1 MDVQQVTDVARG
13 VSDYGFMVMTA
24 SFFLLLSAIMM
35 IAIFRWFKSM
45 VDRMI
50 EQQDSLHD
58 LLSIM
63 QESANDQKRL
73 IERLEPETKLRIRN
87 LMGFAF
93 DLSIEQVCRL
103 IKRIRK
109 ENHIINHEA
118 TQEKIRKSVQVI
130 HDDRN
135 SKFDPFVYNGKPLS
149 EYCSESWVDDISKVV
164 EDEIY
169 HEDGENNARAYTNV
183 KLAYDKIKTDFY
195 QTLND

>member
-73 IERLEPETKLRIRN
+73 IERLEP
-87 LMGFAF
+87 
-93 DLSIEQVCRL
+93 
-103 IKRIRK
+103 
-109 ENHIINHEA
+109 
-118 TQEKIRKSVQVI
+118 
-130 HDDRN
+130 
-135 SKFDPFVYNGKPLS
+135 
-149 EYCSESWVDDISKVV
+149 
-164 EDEIY
+164 
-169 HEDGENNARAYTNV
+169 
-183 KLAYDKIKTDFY
+183 
-195 QTLND
+195 